1 MASNN
6 NKEVKDI
13 WATNDGK
20 DPYDCDYIVKYT
32 YKSATW
38 WCSYYDKKNDIVYCI
53 ADLNMGCRSQGSIF
67 MKQLINIGAKRVKNY
82 KKQTYKEV
90 MAN

>member
-6 NKEVKDI
+6 NKDI

-20 DPYDCDYIVKYT
+20 DPYDCDFIVKYS
-32 YKSATW
+32 YKRANW
-38 WCSYYDKKNDIVYCI
+38 WCSYYDKNSDIVYCI
-53 ADLNMGCRSQGSIF
+53 ADLGLGFREQGSIF
-67 MKQLINIGAKRVKNY
+67 MKQLIEIGAKRDKTY

-90 MAN
+90 MEN